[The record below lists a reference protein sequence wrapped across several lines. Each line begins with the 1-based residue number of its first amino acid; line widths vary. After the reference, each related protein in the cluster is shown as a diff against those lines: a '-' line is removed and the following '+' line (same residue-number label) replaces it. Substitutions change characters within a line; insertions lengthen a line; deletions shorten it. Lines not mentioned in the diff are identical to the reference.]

1 MGFHMARTDLRK
13 RVKTMPRKGDEVL
26 KQQARRYARQFLA
39 KKYYLEY
46 RELYKAYM
54 INRGVKPNTTTG
66 EKLVDERELLKENG
80 NA

>member
-1 MGFHMARTDLRK
+1 MPSRRTETEL
-13 RVKTMPRKGDEVL
+13 L
-26 KQQARRYARQFLA
+26 KDQARRYARQFLA

-54 INRGVKPNTTTG
+54 INRGVKPNITRG
-66 EKLVDERELLKENG
+66 ERLVDERELMKENG

>member
-1 MGFHMARTDLRK
+1 MPSRRTE
-13 RVKTMPRKGDEVL
+13 TEIL
-26 KQQARRYARQFLA
+26 KDQARRYARQFLA

-54 INRGVKPNTTTG
+54 INRGVKPNTTQG
-66 EKLVDERELLKENG
+66 EKLIDERELLKENG